1 MAVRGAR
8 NGTLPCCPSITTATT
23 NTNTTPCQQQPQTTT
38 TIKKH
43 RYRLW
48 AKQQHTFGTYVANH
62 SMVVLLGLS
71 YCVVAPLIAPFCL
84 LYFLLATLAQK
95 YQLIVS
101 DCAEICRSVD
111 LGGCDVWCWS

>member
-1 MAVRGAR
+1 
-8 NGTLPCCPSITTATT
+8 
-23 NTNTTPCQQQPQTTT
+23 
-38 TIKKH
+38 
-43 RYRLW
+43 
-48 AKQQHTFGTYVANH
+48 
-62 SMVVLLGLS
+62 MVVLLGLS